1 MQSLE
6 IEGKTIDEAILKA
19 CIEFNVLRDKLN
31 IEIISEGSTGFFG
44 ILGSKKAKI
53 RASILSI
60 DMTIEEPSKR
70 SQARRIEKYP
80 SVSTS
85 GVSTSA
91 LAPAPL
97 DRADESDN
105 EAFITRARD
114 ILDGILQ
121 RMNVHCP
128 IIIEDTPDAVILN
141 IQGDGSGLLI
151 GKRGQNLDAIQY
163 IVNKAVSR
171 FASNRKMVII
181 DTEAYRKRRED
192 FLVDLAERLADK
204 VMKTKKPITLSHL
217 NAHDRRIIHL
227 ALQGNATLMTKSR
240 GEGDYRKIV
249 IMPTRKE

>member
-6 IEGKTIDEAILKA
+6 IEGKTIDEAIKKA
-19 CIEFNVLRDKLN
+19 CIEFNVPREKLN
-31 IEIISEGSTGFFG
+31 IEIISDGSAGFLG
-44 ILGSKKAKI
+44 ILGSKKAKV

-60 DMTIEEPSKR
+60 DMTINAPSER
-70 SQARRIEKYP
+70 RQAQIQESAPDIP
-80 SVSTS
+80 S
-85 GVSTSA
+85 
-91 LAPAPL
+91 PARPVQP
-97 DRADESDN
+97 DESDN
-105 EAFITRARD
+105 EAFAVKAKD

-128 IIIEDTPDAVILN
+128 IIIEETPDAIILN

-163 IVNKAVSR
+163 IVNKATSR
-171 FASNRKMVII
+171 FSNNRKMVII

-192 FLVDLAERLADK
+192 SLVSLAEKLADK
-204 VMKTKKPITLSHL
+204 VKKTKKAVTLSHL

-227 ALQGNATLMTKSR
+227 ALQSDALLTTKSR

-249 IMPTRKE
+249 IMPARKG